1 MNGKH
6 LILDVRPLLPNN
18 HSVLRPSCIAPV
30 NNRHT
35 STSVRLNFASAT
47 TSQQR
52 ICIAIPLI
60 ISMKGPQ
67 LYT

>member
-6 LILDVRPLLPNN
+6 LIFDVHPLLPNN
-18 HSVLRPSCIAPV
+18 RSLLRPSCIASV
-30 NNRHT
+30 NNRHI
-35 STSVRLNFASAT
+35 STSVLLNFASAT